1 MAGRRLRSRR
11 PQLLQALIH
20 VSAIMPHQLPTS
32 NSTVK
37 PKKRNHTS
45 ITGKTLFGT
54 DAEYYLAFVLP
65 YARWT
70 CADGREVLVDGFG
83 EPIWQR
89 QPKSLAEPADPYERV
104 RNVVWVERIYGDAER
119 HHEKRAAAKKWLE
132 TFRNRFPE
140 HHYNAREPGRSG
152 IDTRCRQSG
161 PGGGT
166 VRQDR
171 RQSA

>member
-1 MAGRRLRSRR
+1 MAGRRRSEH
-11 PQLLQALIH
+11 PQLLALIH

-54 DAEYYLAFVLP
+54 DAEFYLAFALP
-65 YARWT
+65 YARWI
-70 CADGREVLVDGFG
+70 CADGRELLVNGFG

-89 QPKSLAEPADPYERV
+89 QPKSLAESADPYEKV
-104 RNVVWVERIYGDAER
+104 RNVVWIERIYSDADR
-119 HHEKRAAAKKWLE
+119 HHEKRQAAKKWLE
-132 TFRNRFPE
+132 TFRDGFPITIMPESRERIDSAGE
-140 HHYNAREPGRSG
+140 H
-152 IDTRCRQSG
+152 SG
-161 PGGGT
+161 PGA

-171 RQSA
+171 RRSA